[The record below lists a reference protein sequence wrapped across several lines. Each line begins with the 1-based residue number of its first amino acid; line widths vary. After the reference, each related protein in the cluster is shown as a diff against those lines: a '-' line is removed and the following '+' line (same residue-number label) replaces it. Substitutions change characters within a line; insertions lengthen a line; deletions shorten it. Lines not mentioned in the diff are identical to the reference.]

1 MDLLNYCKIKPA
13 VNQIELHP
21 WHNQQSLVD
30 YCQSQGNYNK
40 KNYDEVYRCNI
51 YQMVTRR
58 KVLSLLL
65 LLIIFEFFIYNYILI
80 YLFLSLFLSLPL
92 SLPFI
97 SLGIHVSAYSPLG
110 SPSYIEL
117 NMDGGEGQGLLL
129 HPTLVKIAGMK
140 CTFKLSYL
148 SVFQE

>member
-1 MDLLNYCKIKPA
+1 MKELIFHCNNFQVFNPNIVFLL
-13 VNQIELHP
+13 
-21 WHNQQSLVD
+21 
-30 YCQSQGNYNK
+30 
-40 KNYDEVYRCNI
+40 
-51 YQMVTRR
+51 
-58 KVLSLLL
+58 LLL

-148 SVFQE
+148 SVFQEQSYLFILIYFNRRIFSINFFWPFC